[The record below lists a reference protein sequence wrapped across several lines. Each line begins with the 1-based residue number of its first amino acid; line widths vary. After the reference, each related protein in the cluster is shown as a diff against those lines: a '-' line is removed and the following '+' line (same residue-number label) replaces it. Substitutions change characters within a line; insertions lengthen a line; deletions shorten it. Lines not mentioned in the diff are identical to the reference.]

1 MAAPRK
7 ITPDHFRALLDR
19 LPTASTTNSSESF
32 TPPSTRTIVCFN
44 PEQPD
49 EPCPVCG
56 GLGVVRRPHPV
67 NHPDFG
73 KFFRC
78 PNYPVERDTERKD
91 RLRQMSNLGVFHDK
105 TFENFNVEP
114 VGYEPNEATSLR
126 AAYENAYAFA
136 QNPQGWLLL
145 EGTYG
150 TGKTH
155 LAAAIGNERLAW
167 GEPVLFITAPDLL
180 DHLRS
185 GYNPQ
190 NEAGYD
196 ETFERLRSAP
206 LLIIDDLGVE
216 NPSPWAQE
224 KLFQLFNHRYS
235 SQLATVITTNADLGD
250 LDARIR
256 SRLLDVALSRHVRIT
271 APDYRGNRP
280 DDDDPFKLLSQLH
293 HYSEMTFDVFDVQK
307 GSTPEEAQHLNA
319 LLRRIKAYAQNPQG
333 WLLLMGD
340 YGTGKT
346 HLAAAIAQERQ
357 RQNESVIFV
366 KVSDLLDYLRGTF
379 SPDSRVTFDR
389 VFTLIRECPLL
400 VLDDVSSL
408 HTSAW
413 AREKLFQLV
422 DYRYITRLPTV
433 ITTASTLEA
442 MDKRLRTRFADTRL
456 CQSYT
461 IMARSYVDRCLTRS
475 R

>member
-1 MAAPRK
+1 MPAPRK
-7 ITPDHFRALLDR
+7 ITPEHFRALLNQ
-19 LPTASTTNSSESF
+19 LPTNSTSNESYS
-32 TPPSTRTIVCFN
+32 PPSTRTIVCFN
-44 PEQPD
+44 PESPD
-49 EPCPVCG
+49 DPCPICG

-73 KFFRC
+73 KLFRC
-78 PNYPVERDTERKD
+78 PNYPIERDTERKE
-91 RLRQMSNLGVFHDK
+91 RLRQLSNLGVFHDK
-105 TFENFNVEP
+105 RFDNFNIAPDGHEV
-114 VGYEPNEATSLR
+114 NESLR
-126 AAYENAYAFA
+126 AAYENAAAFA
-136 QNPQGWLLL
+136 QNPEGWLLL

-167 GEPVLFITAPDLL
+167 GEAVLFITAPDLL

-190 NEAGYD
+190 SEAGYD
-196 ETFERLRSAP
+196 ETFDRLRTAP

-224 KLFQLFNHRYS
+224 KLFQLLNYRYS
-235 SQLATVITTNADLGD
+235 AQMATVVTTNADLKD
-250 LDARIR
+250 LDPRIS
-256 SRLLDVALSRHVRIT
+256 SRLQDVALSRHVRII
-271 APDYRGNRP
+271 APDYRGSRP
-280 DDDDPFKLLSQLH
+280 NDDDPFKLLSQLH
-293 HYSEMTFDVFDVQK
+293 HYSEMSFDAFDTQK
-307 GSTPEEAQHLNA
+307 GSTPEEAQHLHN
-319 LLRRIKAYAQNPQG
+319 LLRRAKSYAERPQG
-333 WLLLMGD
+333 WMLLLGD

-346 HLAAAIAQERQ
+346 HLAAAIALERQ
-357 RQNESVIFV
+357 RQNEPVIFV

-389 VFTLIRECPLL
+389 VFSAIRECPLL

-408 HTSAW
+408 NTSAW

-433 ITTASTLEA
+433 ITSASSMDA

-456 CQSYT
+456 CQAYT